1 MPTYDYFCDANGRQ
15 VEVTHKMSEEIA
27 TWGELCQRAGLEPGD
42 TPADSPVRR
51 LATGG
56 NVISSGSR
64 GEPAA
69 PACATG
75 GCCPGGMCGL
85 PD

>member
-1 MPTYDYFCDANGRQ
+1 MPTYDYFCDANGRK
-15 VEVTHKMSEEIA
+15 VEVTHKMSEELT
-27 TWGELCQRAGLEPGD
+27 TWGELCSRAGLEPGD
-42 TPADSPVRR
+42 TSPDSPVRR

-56 NVISSGSR
+56 NIISSGRS
-64 GEPAA
+64 EPA

-75 GCCPGGMCGL
+75 ACCPGGMCGL